1 LLALSV
7 VCAHTAIGRVF
18 TGSALAVQLFYM
30 VSGFLIA
37 HVLVDNA
44 SYRSKARF
52 WASRALR
59 LYPIYLAVAAL
70 ALLNLLLF
78 DPAWFTRFRSTTATT
93 QWFMATV
100 NLTLFGQDWAMFM
113 RTSPEGLEFA
123 TDFLRSDPPL
133 FHLLLVPQ
141 AWSLGVELSFYMLAP
156 FILRRLDVMLLLLG
170 LSLAVRLAVFKAGL
184 GWQDPWTYRFFPA
197 ELGLFL
203 LGALSRRLVL
213 PRWQALSAGR
223 PPGQADRW
231 ATMLAVTLCV
241 LYASAPLPSH
251 VKGPGLVLVMVLL
264 LPATFLFNQRATW
277 DRYLGE
283 LSYPVYVVHVLLI
296 QQSHQIAARFNV
308 EPGPAAQAGLVLV
321 ASLVLAHA
329 LNRGVQAPVERWRS
343 RIKQTPSTR
352 GTGRAA
358 A

>member
-1 LLALSV
+1 MGSLRLLLALAV
-7 VCAHTAIGRVF
+7 VCAHTPVGRIF

-30 VSGFLIA
+30 VSGFLIG
-37 HVLVDNA
+37 HVLADNP

-59 LYPIYLAVAAL
+59 LYPIYLTVATL
-70 ALLNLLLF
+70 ALVDLLLF
-78 DPAWFTRFRSTTATT
+78 DPAWFTQFSSTTTGT

-113 RTSPEGLEFA
+113 RTSPEGLGFA

-133 FHLLLVPQ
+133 FKLLLVPQ
-141 AWSLGVELSFYMLAP
+141 AWSLGVELSFYLLAP
-156 FILRRLDVMLLLLG
+156 FILRRLDLMLLLLG

-197 ELGLFL
+197 ELSLFL

-213 PRWQALSAGR
+213 PRWRALFTHR
-223 PPGQADRW
+223 PPGQVDRW
-231 ATMLAVTLCV
+231 ATLLALGLCAF
-241 LYASAPLPSH
+241 YDSAPLPSH
-251 VKGPGLVLVMVLL
+251 IKGPGLVLAMVAL

-296 QQSHQIAARFNV
+296 QLVHQLDGRSGLHV
-308 EPGPAAQAGLVLV
+308 EPFAQAGLVLLG
-321 ASLVLAHA
+321 SLLLAHA

-343 RIKQTPSTR
+343 RLKHTR
-352 GTGRAA
+352 PGPA
-358 A
+358 